1 MDRRLR
7 RPRRT
12 DEVSSGPVLQQS
24 SQPSLLPVT
33 RRAGSLTAAAAA
45 ASTTGTTGPATRT
58 RASPSRNKVT
68 APPSPE
74 LGPRTR
80 RSSRPR
86 SSVGPLTGSAP
97 GSGSSLLAKAA
108 IKARTPIREVSE
120 VPSPARQTSS
130 SLPLAL
136 TTNTSSGAPNKL
148 FNTSSTNSGNNFSR
162 TTTTSTT
169 TTERIEI
176 RAEGESEVDTDSIRK
191 RITERLR
198 RSVSKTISNLAGTP
212 VTNTEEGS
220 RYSRSVSRS
229 VYDDEKSSKRSY
241 STGEEDI
248 EEEEEVEEDQFR
260 SFNVTR
266 NSATPAE
273 TSCRQLKAPREFG
286 GWLGAFLLLL
296 LLPTAVYYLTWSCT
310 ARNSCQFK
318 RLNLGI
324 LLDVNYL
331 TRQVF
336 QPRVVGAF
344 AAYQVVVFLLVALL
358 PGRRV
363 HLTRETYKFNCLAVS
378 LTLLIAGGVA
388 EYLKYPVVTF
398 ILRHYLRFCIFG
410 LVGAFVAAAWSYWL
424 VDTAKYNV
432 LRQTLTNDYGRTG
445 SFVVDFA
452 LGKQLNPKWLGRV
465 DWKQFQYRLSLIST
479 FLYAACYI
487 YQTLVWPQKPQ
498 LAEQEGYV
506 HLVKYYWN
514 NVNYDAGTLLSA
526 SCLLLYV
533 LDSIVF
539 EHHLSSSFEL
549 QHEGYGCLL
558 LLRYAATPYLLTAVT
573 KYFYEQRIP
582 ISCWYAPLGVAAL
595 LSLGLLVKRF
605 SCAYKYKYRL
615 NSQSPIFANIETI
628 HTYQGSRLLLS
639 GMWGWVRQPNYLGD
653 ILALLALAAP
663 VALRPAW
670 PPVLGLSLIILLLL
684 HRATRANARNQARYH
699 SSWHRYS
706 TQVRSYILPR
716 IY

>member
-12 DEVSSGPVLQQS
+12 DDVSSGPVLQQS
-24 SQPSLLPVT
+24 TQPSLLPVT
-33 RRAGSLTAAAAA
+33 RRAGSITAAAAA
-45 ASTTGTTGPATRT
+45 SAVGPATRT

-86 SSVGPLTGSAP
+86 SSVGPLTISGP
-97 GSGSSLLAKAA
+97 GSGSSLAIKAA

-120 VPSPARQTSS
+120 VASPVRQSTSNF
-130 SLPLAL
+130 PTTL
-136 TTNTSSGAPNKL
+136 TTNTSSGAPNKS
-148 FNTSSTNSGNNFSR
+148 FNTSSVNSGNNYSR
-162 TTTTSTT
+162 TTTTSSTT

-176 RAEGESEVDTDSIRK
+176 RAEGDSEVDTDSIRK

-229 VYDDEKSSKRSY
+229 VYDDEKSSKHSY

-248 EEEEEVEEDQFR
+248 EEEDELEEEQFR

-266 NSATPAE
+266 KSATPAE
-273 TSCRQLKAPREFG
+273 TSCRQLKTPREFG
-286 GWLGAFLLLL
+286 GWPGAFLLLL
-296 LLPTAVYYLTWSCT
+296 LLPTVVYYLSWSCT
-310 ARNSCQFK
+310 SRNSCHFK

-324 LLDVNYL
+324 VLDVNYL
-331 TRQVF
+331 TRHVF

-363 HLTRETYKFNCLAVS
+363 HLTRETYKFNCPAVA
-378 LTLLIAGGVA
+378 LTLLFAGGVA
-388 EYLKYPVVTF
+388 EYLKYPVVSF

-424 VDTAKYNV
+424 VDNAKYNV

-445 SFVVDFA
+445 IFVVDFA
-452 LGKQLNPKWLGRV
+452 LGRQLNPKWLGRV
-465 DWKQFQYRLSLIST
+465 DWKQFQYRLSLVTTLI
-479 FLYAACYI
+479 YAVCYI
-487 YQTLVWPQKPQ
+487 YQTVVWPQKPQ
-498 LAEQEGYV
+498 LAETEGNL

-514 NVNYDAGTLLSA
+514 NVNYDAGILLSA
-526 SCLLLYV
+526 GCLLFYV
-533 LDSIVF
+533 LDSIIF

-558 LLRYAATPYLLTAVT
+558 LLRYAATPYLLTAVP
-573 KYFYEQRIP
+573 KYFYDQRVP

-595 LSLGLLVKRF
+595 LSLGLLIKRY
-605 SCAYKYKYRL
+605 SCAYKYKYRE
-615 NSQSPIFANIETI
+615 NSQNPIFANIETI

-663 VALRPAW
+663 MALRIAL
-670 PPVLGLSLIILLLL
+670 PPLLGLSLIIVLLL

>member
-12 DEVSSGPVLQQS
+12 EDVSSGPLLAQS
-24 SQPSLLPVT
+24 KQPTLLPVT
-33 RRAGSLTAAAAA
+33 RRTGSVTAAAATA
-45 ASTTGTTGPATRT
+45 TATATAGPATRT
-58 RASPSRNKVT
+58 RASPSRNKVV
-68 APPSPE
+68 APPSPD

-86 SSVGPLTGSAP
+86 SSVGPLTGS
-97 GSGSSLLAKAA
+97 GSGSSLPIKAA
-108 IKARTPIREVSE
+108 IKARTPIPEVSE
-120 VPSPARQTSS
+120 VSSPIRLSTSN
-130 SLPLAL
+130 LPMTL
-136 TTNTSSGAPNKL
+136 TTNTSSGAPNKA
-148 FNTSSTNSGNNFSR
+148 FNTSSVNSGNSFSR
-162 TTTTSTT
+162 TTTSSTTT

-176 RAEGESEVDTDSIRK
+176 RAEGDGEVDTDSIRK

-248 EEEEEVEEDQFR
+248 DEEDELEEDQFR

-266 NSATPAE
+266 KSATPAE
-273 TSCRQLKAPREFG
+273 ISCRQLKAPREFG
-286 GWLGAFLLLL
+286 GWLGAFLFLL

-310 ARNSCQFK
+310 ARNACQFK
-318 RLNLGI
+318 HLNLGI

-398 ILRHYLRFCIFG
+398 VLRHYLRFCIFG

-452 LGKQLNPKWLGRV
+452 LGRQLNPKWLGRV
-465 DWKQFQYRLSLIST
+465 DWKQFQYRLSLVTTLI
-479 FLYAACYI
+479 YAACYI

-498 LAEQEGYV
+498 LGEQEGY
-506 HLVKYYWN
+506 LYQAKYYWN
-514 NVNYDAGTLLSA
+514 NVNYDPATLFSA
-526 SCLLLYV
+526 SCLLFYV
-533 LDSIVF
+533 LDAIIF

-573 KYFYEQRIP
+573 KYFYEQRVP
-582 ISCWYAPLGVAAL
+582 ISCWYAPLAVAAL

-653 ILALLALAAP
+653 IVALLALAAP
-663 VALRPAW
+663 MALRPAW

-699 SSWHRYS
+699 SSWQRYS

-716 IY
+716 VY

>member
-7 RPRRT
+7 RPRRA
-12 DEVSSGPVLQQS
+12 DEVSGGPVLQQS
-24 SQPSLLPVT
+24 SQPSLLPAT
-33 RRAGSLTAAAAA
+33 RRAGSLSAAA
-45 ASTTGTTGPATRT
+45 ASTTGPATRT
-58 RASPSRNKVT
+58 RASPSRNKVA
-68 APPSPE
+68 APPSPD

-86 SSVGPLTGSAP
+86 SSVGPLTTSGP
-97 GSGSSLLAKAA
+97 GSGSSLPLKAA

-120 VPSPARQTSS
+120 VPSPARQSTAS

-148 FNTSSTNSGNNFSR
+148 FNTSSTHSGNNFSR
-162 TTTTSTT
+162 TTTTSSTT

-176 RAEGESEVDTDSIRK
+176 RAEGEGEVDTDSIRK

-229 VYDDEKSSKRSY
+229 VYDDEKSSKHSY

-248 EEEEEVEEDQFR
+248 EEEEEDQFR

-266 NSATPAE
+266 KSATPVE

-296 LLPTAVYYLTWSCT
+296 LLPTVVYYLTWSCT

-318 RLNLGI
+318 HLNLGI

-344 AAYQVVVFLLVALL
+344 AAYQAVVFLLVALL

-363 HLTRETYKFNCLAVS
+363 HLTRETYKFNCLAVA
-378 LTLLIAGGVA
+378 LTLLIAGGIA

-398 ILRHYLRFCIFG
+398 VLRHYLRFCIFG
-410 LVGAFVAAAWSYWL
+410 LVGAFLSAAWSYWL
-424 VDTAKYNV
+424 VDNAKYNV

-452 LGKQLNPKWLGRV
+452 LGRQLNPKWLGRV

-479 FLYAACYI
+479 LLYAACYI

-498 LAEQEGYV
+498 MAEQGGYLYV
-506 HLVKYYWN
+506 VKYYWN

-533 LDSIVF
+533 LDSIIF

-573 KYFYEQRIP
+573 KYFYEQRIT

-605 SCAYKYKYRL
+605 SCAYKYKYRV

-699 SSWHRYS
+699 SSWHRYC

>member
-7 RPRRT
+7 RPRRA
-12 DEVSSGPVLQQS
+12 DEGAGAAAAPLLQS
-24 SQPSLLPVT
+24 AQPSLLPGT
-33 RRAGSLTAAAAA
+33 RRTASLTAAAAA
-45 ASTTGTTGPATRT
+45 AAGPASRT
-58 RASPSRNKVT
+58 RASPSRNK
-68 APPSPE
+68 APPSPD

-86 SSVGPLTGSAP
+86 QSVGPVTA
-97 GSGSSLLAKAA
+97 SSLPVKTS
-108 IKARTPIREVSE
+108 IKVRTPIREVPE
-120 VPSPARQTSS
+120 VPSPVRQSTNS
-130 SLPLAL
+130 SLPITL
-136 TTNTSSGAPNKL
+136 TTNTASRAPNKS
-148 FNTSSTNSGNNFSR
+148 FNTSSLNSGNYISSSSTI
-162 TTTTSTT
+162 TTTTSS
-169 TTERIEI
+169 ERIEI
-176 RAEGESEVDTDSIRK
+176 RAEGDSEVDIDSLRK

-212 VTNTEEGS
+212 VTNTEDGGS

-248 EEEEEVEEDQFR
+248 EEEELEEEEEFR
-260 SFNVTR
+260 SFNATR
-266 NSATPAE
+266 KSATPAE
-273 TSCRQLKAPREFG
+273 ISCRQLKAPQEFG

-296 LLPTAVYYLTWSCT
+296 LVPITVYYLTWSCT
-310 ARNSCQFK
+310 ARNACQLK
-318 RLNLGI
+318 HLNPSI
-324 LLDVNYL
+324 VLDVNYL

-336 QPRVVGAF
+336 QPRVVAAF
-344 AAYQVVVFLLVALL
+344 AAYHVVAFLLVALL

-363 HLTRETYKFNCLAVS
+363 HLTRETYKFNS
-378 LTLLIAGGVA
+378 LGVAAAFLIAGGIA
-388 EYLKYPVVTF
+388 EFLKYPVVTF
-398 ILRHYLRFCIFG
+398 VLRHYLRFCIYG

-432 LRQTLTNDYGRTG
+432 LRQTLTNDYGRSG

-452 LGKQLNPKWLGRV
+452 LGRQLNPKWLGRV
-465 DWKQFQYRLSLIST
+465 DWKQFYYRLSLVST
-479 FLYAACYI
+479 LLYAACYI

-498 LAEQEGYV
+498 LAEQEGNVYLYV
-506 HLVKYYWN
+506 AKYYWS

-533 LDSIVF
+533 LDAIVF

-573 KYFYEQRIP
+573 KYFYEQRVP
-582 ISCWYAPLGVAAL
+582 ISCCYAPIGVGAL
-595 LSLGLLVKRF
+595 LCLGLLVKRY

-615 NSQSPIFANIETI
+615 NAQSPIFANIETI

-653 ILALLALAAP
+653 IVALLALAAP
-663 VALRPAW
+663 MALRPAW
-670 PPVLGLSLIILLLL
+670 PPVLGLSLIVLLLL

-699 SSWHRYS
+699 SSWQRYS
-706 TQVRSYILPR
+706 TQVRNYILPR

>member
-7 RPRRT
+7 RPRRM
-12 DEVSSGPVLQQS
+12 DEVSGGPVLPQS
-24 SQPSLLPVT
+24 TQPSLLPVT
-33 RRAGSLTAAAAA
+33 RRAGSISAAAA
-45 ASTTGTTGPATRT
+45 TGPATRT
-58 RASPSRNKVT
+58 RASPSRTKVA

-86 SSVGPLTGSAP
+86 SSVGPLTGS
-97 GSGSSLLAKAA
+97 GSGAGSSLPIKAA
-108 IKARTPIREVSE
+108 IKAHTPIREVPE
-120 VPSPARQTSS
+120 IPSPVRQSTS
-130 SLPLAL
+130 SLPMTL
-136 TTNTSSGAPNKL
+136 TTNTSSGAPNKF
-148 FNTSSTNSGNNFSR
+148 FNTSSVNSGNNFSS
-162 TTTTSTT
+162 TITTSTT
-169 TTERIEI
+169 TTSERIEI
-176 RAEGESEVDTDSIRK
+176 RAEGDKEVDTDSIRK

-220 RYSRSVSRS
+220 RYSRSASRS

-248 EEEEEVEEDQFR
+248 EEEEEDDLEEDQFR
-260 SFNVTR
+260 SFNVTHK
-266 NSATPAE
+266 SGTPAAE

-310 ARNSCQFK
+310 ARNACQFK

-336 QPRVVGAF
+336 QPRVVGVF
-344 AAYQVVVFLLVALL
+344 AAYQAVVFLLVALL

-363 HLTRETYKFNCLAVS
+363 HLTRETYKFNCPAVA
-378 LTLLIAGGVA
+378 LTLLIAGGIA

-398 ILRHYLRFCIFG
+398 VLRHYLRFCIFG

-452 LGKQLNPKWLGRV
+452 LGRQLNPKWLGRV
-465 DWKQFQYRLSLIST
+465 DWKQFQYRLSLVST
-479 FLYAACYI
+479 LLYAACYI
-487 YQTLVWPQKPQ
+487 YQTVVWPQKPQ
-498 LAEQEGYV
+498 LEQEGYLYV
-506 HLVKYYWN
+506 AKYYWS

-526 SCLLLYV
+526 SCLLFYV
-533 LDSIVF
+533 LDAIVF

-573 KYFYEQRIP
+573 KYFYEQRVP
-582 ISCWYAPLGVAAL
+582 ITCWYAPLGVAAL
-595 LSLGLLVKRF
+595 LTLGLLVKRF
-605 SCAYKYKYRL
+605 SCAYKYKYRV

-663 VALRPAW
+663 MALRPAW
-670 PPVLGLSLIILLLL
+670 PPVLGLSLIVVLLL